1 MGGEKARKLNVLV
14 LSSNARK
21 ELGEGYLSVPVSHF
35 PNIFVSSLSDCF
47 LSISY
52 RDFRGS
58 AAIFNMARPAV
69 NQSTV
74 DAMQDFMRSE

>member
-14 LSSNARK
+14 PSSNARK

-35 PNIFVSSLSDCF
+35 PNILFPLYLIVSSLSH
-47 LSISY
+47 IGG
-52 RDFRGS
+52 FRGS
-58 AAIFNMARPAV
+58 DFFKMARPAV
-69 NQSTV
+69 NKSTV